1 MLRKVLFLLL
11 TQSLHLP
18 PEMRNTWNSE
28 QCTRKKE
35 GHARRAGQLLPSES
49 RQNWRAAGVQQ
60 LRASFNQLAQVC
72 AAANWREDRQP
83 AAVRSLHWTTNAL
96 KLPQIHCQ
104 HDFLLSLTVTSL
116 LSVLLKNS
124 FLEKTF
130 HTNTCI
136 SAITVSLSSLTR
148 KWTII
153 SSIKLTWTL
162 CYTLTSV
169 FPRTFCIQH

>member
-1 MLRKVLFLLL
+1 MFSVLRSCFLQSLNFWSFRVKFFKIEVRDAMLRKVLFLLL

-124 FLEKTF
+124 FLEKM
-130 HTNTCI
+130 
-136 SAITVSLSSLTR
+136 SLADLLMPQRS
-148 KWTII
+148 
-153 SSIKLTWTL
+153 
-162 CYTLTSV
+162 
-169 FPRTFCIQH
+169 